1 MEKTEKMG
9 SHRLC
14 LWEIDEKMR
23 NLWLSWG
30 NRISL
35 EDWIGSLGI
44 TGWKS
49 GSKEVSARE
58 SRWMKWI
65 HHWKRAILS
74 YQCSRDSHE
83 YWRFLAGNWLPC
95 ISFSFDSI
103 YGGLRDDCIAVSWLR
118 WEVRGER
125 REEDEGPI
133 ILFALDDSFKSF
145 SSSAFVSGRIW
156 VK

>member
-14 LWEIDEKMR
+14 LWEIDKKMR

-58 SRWMKWI
+58 FWWMKWI

-125 REEDEGPI
+125 RTRDQSF
-133 ILFALDDSFKSF
+133 LFALDDSFKSF